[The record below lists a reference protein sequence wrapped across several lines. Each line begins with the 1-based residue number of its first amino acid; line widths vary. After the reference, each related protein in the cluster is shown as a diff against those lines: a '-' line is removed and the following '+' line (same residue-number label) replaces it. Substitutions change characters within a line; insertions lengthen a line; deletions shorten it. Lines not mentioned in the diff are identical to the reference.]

1 MQNAIM
7 AAVEKDYCTRPIP
20 DFRVGDS
27 VEIHVIIKEG
37 EKERIQLFAGT
48 VIGRHGEGARATFTV
63 RRIVQGEGVERV
75 FPLHSPRIAKIKV
88 SRGGKVRRAKLFYLR
103 EREGKATRLAERR
116 LEAGG
121 MYETPAEAVIKAAE
135 APAGARKGGKKM
147 EKLAAK
153 PKKK

>member
-1 MQNAIM
+1 MQHALM
-7 AAVEKDYCTRPIP
+7 ASIEKDYCTRPIP

-37 EKERIQLFAGT
+37 EKERIQLFSGT

-63 RRIVQGEGVERV
+63 RRIVQGEDVERV

-103 EREGKATRLAERR
+103 EREGKATRIEARR
-116 LEAGG
+116 LEEGG
-121 MYETPAEAVIKAAE
+121 VYETPAEAVGKVAE
-135 APAGARKGGKKM
+135 APKTDKKGAKAAGGKD
-147 EKLAAK
+147 A
-153 PKKK
+153 KKK